1 MSNETEKG
9 NNKKRGEKIEFGR
22 IEKERGWNQFTFSLQ
37 HEVVL
42 TWQIMTETFT
52 SKKMKHFLTLLFFSI
67 LFFEIIISRGLKNNV
82 FNQKYWLATSEVF

>member
-9 NNKKRGEKIEFGR
+9 NNKKRGEKIELGR

-42 TWQIMTETFT
+42 TWQIMTETFS
-52 SKKMKHFLTLLFFSI
+52 SKKMKHFLTGLENTLL
-67 LFFEIIISRGLKNNV
+67 NV

>member
-42 TWQIMTETFT
+42 TWQIMTETFS
-52 SKKMKHFLTLLFFSI
+52 SKKMKHFLTGLENTLL
-67 LFFEIIISRGLKNNV
+67 NV